1 MTQTLPTGTHSM
13 LNLKSEIQNLPAG
26 RQGPKSGFTLLELI
40 VVIFIISLSLMLIMP
55 AFWISDER
63 ILKTEARHFSST
75 LRYIHDEA
83 IGKKQ
88 PYLLRVN
95 LDRNTWGF
103 NSEKETRSF
112 TVKEDIRIKDIV
124 IPSHGEISQ
133 GEITVVFGPLGPEEP
148 IVLHLQ
154 KGEAQYTIIFNH
166 INGRTKIHKGYIL

>member
-1 MTQTLPTGTHSM
+1 M
-13 LNLKSEIQNLPAG
+13 LNPKSKIQN
-26 RQGPKSGFTLLELI
+26 PKSGFTLLELI

-55 AFWISDER
+55 AFWISDES

-88 PYLLRVN
+88 PYLLLVN

-103 NSEKETRSF
+103 NSEKETRNF
-112 TVKEDIRIKDIV
+112 IVKKDIRIKDIV

-154 KGEAQYTIIFNH
+154 KGEAEYTIIFNH
-166 INGRTKIHKGYIL
+166 INGRTKIHKGYLL